1 MNVKAFKTFGDLAEH
16 FIKCQQ
22 QCFPSAATVVGVFDR
37 YDKKLSIKSAE
48 RDRRS
53 SSFGDHKVFQ
63 LIDGRPIP
71 DWKKFLGVNAN
82 KQALLKF
89 LGDFVIRSHSQSSIV
104 TSSDDELYLAG
115 LFSDPS
121 TTKNF
126 TPSKVSD
133 CPDLFSNHEEANTRM
148 LLHAIHADA
157 RFGDMNVKGRIIIKS
172 PDTDVLLLCIH
183 FFPSMRNTK
192 ELWFKTGTVTRT
204 KDGRRYLP
212 VHDIC
217 HIQGPLVCKLLP
229 AVHALTGCDTTSSF
243 FGIGKKTVLK
253 TLKDNIDEFADLNK
267 LCLLDSETSIDV
279 SRNFVARLYDQ
290 KGKMKSAHDNLNR
303 LRVKIAKQ
311 KDVSLAK
318 LPPCEASFVQHVLRA
333 SLQTYIWMKSD
344 TAQPPEK
351 SALDFGW
358 EDQNGLSPVYFV
370 GQTSSDFLKDLLC
383 TCKGKSSCSQG
394 CVCAE
399 QNLTCTELCQCQG
412 TDACCNPLTQ
422 TADEDSDDEMNI

>member
-1 MNVKAFKTFGDLAEH
+1 
-16 FIKCQQ
+16 
-22 QCFPSAATVVGVFDR
+22 
-37 YDKKLSIKSAE
+37 
-48 RDRRS
+48 
-53 SSFGDHKVFQ
+53 
-63 LIDGRPIP
+63 
-71 DWKKFLGVNAN
+71 
-82 KQALLKF
+82 
-89 LGDFVIRSHSQSSIV
+89 
-104 TSSDDELYLAG
+104 
-115 LFSDPS
+115 
-121 TTKNF
+121 
-126 TPSKVSD
+126 
-133 CPDLFSNHEEANTRM
+133 
-148 LLHAIHADA
+148 
-157 RFGDMNVKGRIIIKS
+157 
-172 PDTDVLLLCIH
+172 
-183 FFPSMRNTK
+183 
-192 ELWFKTGTVTRT
+192 
-204 KDGRRYLP
+204 
-212 VHDIC
+212 
-217 HIQGPLVCKLLP
+217 
-229 AVHALTGCDTTSSF
+229 VHALTGCETISSF
-243 FGIGKKTVLK
+243 FRIGKKTVLK

-267 LCLLDSETSIDV
+267 LCLFDSETSINV

-344 TAQPPEK
+344 TVQQPEK

-399 QNLTCTELCQCQG
+399 QNLTCTELCQCQETG
-412 TDACCNPLTQ
+412 ACCNPLTQ

>member
-1 MNVKAFKTFGDLAEH
+1 MRKTNKADLCHALESDVTSISQLTPFDRSSTVLIQDGMALLQSMNVKAFKTFGDLAEH

-89 LGDFVIRSHSQSSIV
+89 LGDFLIRSHSQSSIV

-133 CPDLFSNHEEANTRM
+133 CPDLLSNHEEANIRM
-148 LLHAIHADA
+148 LLHAIHADT

-172 PDTDVLLLCIH
+172 PDTAVLLLCIH

-253 TLKDNIDEFADLNK
+253 
-267 LCLLDSETSIDV
+267 
-279 SRNFVARLYDQ
+279 NFHR
-290 KGKMKSAHDNLNR
+290 R
-303 LRVKIAKQ
+303 
-311 KDVSLAK
+311 
-318 LPPCEASFVQHVLRA
+318 F
-333 SLQTYIWMKSD
+333 
-344 TAQPPEK
+344 
-351 SALDFGW
+351 
-358 EDQNGLSPVYFV
+358 
-370 GQTSSDFLKDLLC
+370 
-383 TCKGKSSCSQG
+383 
-394 CVCAE
+394 
-399 QNLTCTELCQCQG
+399 
-412 TDACCNPLTQ
+412 
-422 TADEDSDDEMNI
+422 

>member
-1 MNVKAFKTFGDLAEH
+1 M
-16 FIKCQQ
+16 
-22 QCFPSAATVVGVFDR
+22 VGQ
-37 YDKKLSIKSAE
+37 
-48 RDRRS
+48 
-53 SSFGDHKVFQ
+53 FQ
-63 LIDGRPIP
+63 TG
-71 DWKKFLGVNAN
+71 KKFLIVNAK

-89 LGDFVIRSHSQSSIV
+89 LGDLVIRSHSQSSIV
-104 TSSDDELYLAG
+104 TSSDELYLAG

-126 TPSKVSD
+126 TPSKVND

-148 LLHAIHADA
+148 LLHAIHANT
-157 RFGDMNVKGRIIIKS
+157 RIGDMNVKGRIIIKS
-172 PDTDVLLLCIH
+172 PDTDVLFLCIH

-217 HIQGPLVCKLLP
+217 HI
-229 AVHALTGCDTTSSF
+229 HALTGCDTTCSF

-253 TLKDNIDEFADLNK
+253 TLKDNIDEFADLSK

-279 SRNFVARLYDQ
+279 SRNCVARLYDQ

-303 LRVKIAKQ
+303 LRVKISKQ

-333 SLQTYIWMKSD
+333 SRQTYIWMKSD

-370 GQTSSDFLKDLLC
+370 TQTSSDFLKDLLC
-383 TCKGKSSCSQG
+383 TCKGKSSCSQ
-394 CVCAE
+394 VFVL
-399 QNLTCTELCQCQG
+399 NK
-412 TDACCNPLTQ
+412 
-422 TADEDSDDEMNI
+422 I